1 MFVIYLNHHS
11 FCTKLYP
18 SWVADQQN
26 TCIEGQYQS
35 CPCMFGWWYS
45 WSRRRRRVHGLW
57 PLVDWAEAQGGGF
70 TYFSPRD
77 TSQWWPAQIV
87 LWISFLSAATWHA
100 NIPSPLPLSLLCC
113 HSFSFDVRAKANTYH
128 CTNKRLLWSWMEFFS
143 PIQIQTI

>member
-1 MFVIYLNHHS
+1 L
-11 FCTKLYP
+11 
-18 SWVADQQN
+18 ADD
-26 TCIEGQYQS
+26 IRGQGEDVEYMAS
-35 CPCMFGWWYS
+35 DRWWTGQ
-45 WSRRRRRVHGLW
+45 RRR
-57 PLVDWAEAQGGGF
+57 GGF

-128 CTNKRLLWSWMEFFS
+128 CTNKRLLWSWMEFFR